1 MPDATPVV
9 MRTPVA
15 VPVVVKFFCEVL
27 GLIFIVLVR
36 LTLENIKL
44 TLSYNLKHL

>member
-1 MPDATPVV
+1 MPVATPVA
-9 MRTPVA
+9 MPTSAA
-15 VPVVVKFFCEVL
+15 VPVVVKVFCEVL
-27 GLIFIVLVR
+27 GLIFIVLVH